1 MHKINIL
8 VLPLFIMEVLLD
20 SSFIISCVRK
30 KIDFMDSLAQL
41 GFRIILPREVFQEL
55 RDLRTE
61 VSREDRIAIDLA
73 LLMIETKGVKKMK
86 LGGKTVD
93 DGLITRGRQGA
104 YIATLDNGIKK
115 MIPNKVGISASKN
128 DLEIFRD

>member
-1 MHKINIL
+1 
-8 VLPLFIMEVLLD
+8 MEVLLD